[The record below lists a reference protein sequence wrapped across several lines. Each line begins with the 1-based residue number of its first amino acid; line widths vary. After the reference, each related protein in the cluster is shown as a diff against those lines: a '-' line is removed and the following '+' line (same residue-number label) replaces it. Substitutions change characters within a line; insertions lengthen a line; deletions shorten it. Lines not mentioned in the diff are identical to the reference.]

1 MHACLC
7 VCVCASQC
15 ICLLFVQHMNVCS
28 FLVDFFFEVIDKVQ
42 SLAQL
47 VHHKVRHNPIK
58 YLCMQCIS
66 H

>member
-1 MHACLC
+1 MHAC

-15 ICLLFVQHMNVCS
+15 MCLLFVQHMNVCS

-47 VHHKVRHNPIK
+47 VHHKVRHS
-58 YLCMQCIS
+58 Y
-66 H
+66 